1 MDKPL
6 IRIAFTTPY
15 FYEGEAEA
23 IARLLAT
30 DAVDYVHIRK
40 PGSDSAAVGELIAKI
55 PDGLRRRITLHD
67 HAELAQAVGGIHLNS
82 RMTQIPEGWKGRLS
96 VSLHSIEEVERE
108 TRNVDYV
115 TLSPV
120 FDSISKRGYASAF
133 ALPQLEMARA
143 EGVIDDK
150 VIALGGVTADRLP
163 AVRRMGFGG
172 AALLGAIWSA
182 ADPDTAARRLKT
194 MVETLVRALL
204 DTGADCSFCGLVH
217 DYPDHSRNFPEQPV
231 YRLTDGEGAIREILM
246 NYIAI
251 AGPVCKLFRRDLLET
266 GDGTGIFPED
276 LTIGEDAVAVTE
288 ALCRAEITVFDTK
301 PLYHYNHREQSL
313 MSSSY
318 SERDWDLI
326 KAYKRI
332 YERLAGHD
340 LAKEA
345 MFRQIWAHFHV
356 YDKMIL
362 SGQYDAGGEQEILS
376 WLRHHYKEIMKNP
389 YVGKMRKV
397 SMCMLKINKY
407 LYQRIIRLNHR

>member
-1 MDKPL
+1 MREEVKVSIVVPVYDCEEYLEACISSILGQTYQNIELLL
-6 IRIAFTTPY
+6 IDDGSSDGSGRICDAYGDREKVFVY
-15 FYEGEAEA
+15 HKENEGVSRARNDG
-23 IARLLAT
+23 IARSSG
-30 DAVDYVHIRK
+30 DCIMFVD
-40 PGSDSAAVGELIAKI
+40 SD
-55 PDGLRRRITLHD
+55 DT
-67 HAELAQAVGGIHLNS
+67 
-82 RMTQIPEGWKGRLS
+82 
-96 VSLHSIEEVERE
+96 IE
-108 TRNVDYV
+108 
-115 TLSPV
+115 
-120 FDSISKRGYASAF
+120 
-133 ALPQLEMARA
+133 
-143 EGVIDDK
+143 
-150 VIALGGVTADRLP
+150 
-163 AVRRMGFGG
+163 
-172 AALLGAIWSA
+172 
-182 ADPDTAARRLKT
+182 KT
-194 MVETLVRALL
+194 MVETLIRALL

-217 DYPDHSRNFPEQPV
+217 DYPDHSRNFPERPV

-251 AGPVCKLFRRDLLET
+251 AGPVCKLFRRNLLET